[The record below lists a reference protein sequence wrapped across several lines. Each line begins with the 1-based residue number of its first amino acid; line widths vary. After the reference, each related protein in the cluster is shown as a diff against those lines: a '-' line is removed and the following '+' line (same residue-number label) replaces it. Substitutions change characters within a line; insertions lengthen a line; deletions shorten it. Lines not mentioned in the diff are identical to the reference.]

1 MRRRWL
7 DIKSNY
13 LHPTGG
19 EKKLSCGDFES
30 AIRFDFSND
39 DCVRLPLSM
48 LWPDSSQ
55 TTWILWSFTLWNVIH
70 SLVGEPILRV
80 TLTLTDSIWVIDN
93 HLRFMSMR
101 SKIGYTKLLL
111 RILLRQIQQVKK
123 E

>member
-13 LHPTGG
+13 PHLTGG

-48 LWPDSSQ
+48 RWPDSSQ

-70 SLVGEPILRV
+70 SLECHSL
-80 TLTLTDSIWVIDN
+80 LTDSIWVIDN